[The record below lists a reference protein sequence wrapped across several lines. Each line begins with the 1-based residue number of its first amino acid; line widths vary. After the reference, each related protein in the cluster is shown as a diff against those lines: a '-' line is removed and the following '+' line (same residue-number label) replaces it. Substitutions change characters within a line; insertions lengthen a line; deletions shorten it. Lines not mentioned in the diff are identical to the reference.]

1 MANQQTTMSSGPP
14 PPPVSDPLLALPD
27 VLLLKVAEHLSNSV
41 KYRNPQGD
49 LLNFALTCKS
59 LAPLAREV
67 LFQAPI
73 LNSSK
78 TAALISTLFKYHGL
92 RGKSRSLTIESR
104 KTRGR
109 QAEPTPIQ
117 SLDAGLLRACVEH
130 IHTLPTFN
138 QAIKHAWI
146 ADIKRNE
153 FTYPGTLLSLLFTML
168 PKLTALYLG
177 GSTLVNFPLFH
188 GLLPNVSDA
197 KMPAAWSNGPNLT
210 LVLRLLGPKLKV
222 LELPNSFHISPK
234 SQSWQ
239 VPDVS
244 GIPSYFPNLGHLVVA
259 SNAVYETACEDIIG
273 PKLERLTLTDAGD
286 PDVDNWVHGLWRSK
300 AQYFPNLTKV
310 EVCYGKRVLA
320 AKLHSRNR
328 MRSCG
333 IECKFR
339 PSITSLYEPHTD
351 LLSSS

>member
-1 MANQQTTMSSGPP
+1 MANQQATMSSDP
-14 PPPVSDPLLALPD
+14 PPPVSSQLLALPEE
-27 VLLLKVAEHLSNSV
+27 LLLKVAEHLSNSV

-59 LAPLAREV
+59 LTPLAREV

-78 TAALISTLFKYHGL
+78 TPALLATLIKYPDLQGKI
-92 RGKSRSLTIESR
+92 RGLTIESR
-104 KTRGR
+104 ETRSR
-109 QAEPTPIQ
+109 QAEPTPIRP
-117 SLDAGLLRACVEH
+117 LDAGLLRACVEH
-130 IHTLPTFN
+130 IRTLPTFN
-138 QAIKHAWI
+138 QAIKHAWV

-177 GSTLVNFPLFH
+177 GSTLVNFLLFH
-188 GLLPNVSDA
+188 GPLPNVSDA

-239 VPDVS
+239 APDVS
-244 GIPSYFPNLGHLVVA
+244 GILSYFPNLRHLVMP
-259 SNAVYETACEDIIG
+259 SNAVYDTACEDIIG
-273 PKLERLTLTDAGD
+273 SKLERLTLTDAGD
-286 PDVDNWVHGLWRSK
+286 PEMDNWVHDLWRSK

-310 EVCYGKRVLA
+310 EMYYATRVLA
-320 AKLHSRNR
+320 AKLHLRNR
-328 MRSCG
+328 MHSCG
-333 IECKFR
+333 IDCKYH
-339 PSITSLYEPHTD
+339 PSMKSLCVTHTD